1 MRSFAQQTSQ
11 QKQLTDLGRAAMPV
25 KKKGK
30 GKKKGGAATKKKK
43 TVPDGTNAAACKK
56 ILRLYQ
62 QKSDLSHSVSFRSL
76 VQELTKCAEED
87 KPLEKVR
94 SAA

>member
-1 MRSFAQQTSQ
+1 
-11 QKQLTDLGRAAMPV
+11 MPV

-30 GKKKGGAATKKKK
+30 GKKKGGESAKKKK
-43 TVPDGTNAAACKK
+43 TVADGTNAAACKK

-76 VQELTKCAEED
+76 IQELTKCAEED

-94 SAA
+94 SAAWNLENLLGRTHCHGTTLSS